1 MKKKKSVIAPGLVVQ
16 NKPLRVV
23 NYILLII
30 FFIMVIVPI
39 IIVFLTSFKTN
50 KEYMYSSIWDLPKN
64 FFNFENY
71 KIYIKN
77 GRYINGMKNVIIM
90 IVVALVSSVI
100 MGTMVS
106 YVMTRF
112 NFRLKKLILGLYIF
126 AAVIPATT
134 TAVATFTIIKGLHL
148 YNTLG
153 AGCLLY
159 SATGVLDIYLFMQ
172 FMSNIP
178 IELDESAMLDGASYF
193 RTYRS
198 IILPLMTPAIGTVSI
213 LKVVW
218 IYNDFFIP
226 ITYMPKL
233 DLATV
238 STGLR
243 SFSTD
248 RISQWNV
255 MAAGIMAVMIPTLII
270 FLITQKYI
278 IAGAVEGSVKS

>member
-1 MKKKKSVIAPGLVVQ
+1 MKKRKNIIAPGLIVQ
-16 NKPLRVV
+16 SRLLRII
-23 NYILLII
+23 NYIILIL
-30 FFIMVIVPI
+30 FLVIVCVPI

-50 KEYMYSSIWDLPKN
+50 KEYMYSSIWDLPKS

-71 KIYIKN
+71 KIYIDK
-77 GRYINGMKNVIIM
+77 GRYLTGMKNVLLMTVI
-90 IVVALVSSVI
+90 ALVASVV

-112 NFRLKKLILGLYIF
+112 SFRFKRLILGLYIF
-126 AAVIPATT
+126 AAIIPSTT

-148 YNTLG
+148 YNNLG

-159 SATGVLDIYLFMQ
+159 SVTGVLDIYLFMQ
-172 FMSNIP
+172 FMRGIS

-193 RTYRS
+193 RVYSS
-198 IILPLMTPAIGTVSI
+198 IILPLMKPAIGTVAI
-213 LKVVW
+213 LKIVW

-226 ITYMPKL
+226 ITYMPDMSL
-233 DLATV
+233 VTV

-243 SFSTD
+243 SFSAD
-248 RISQWNV
+248 RVSQWNV
-255 MAAGIMAVMIPTLII
+255 MAAGIMSVMLPTLII
-270 FLITQKYI
+270 FLFAQRFI